1 MSRIDGK
8 RIGNI
13 GEAETLAAFV
23 RLGVPVFTPFGDSE
37 TADLLAEFG
46 GRAQRI
52 QCKSSARR
60 SKTKTSVVFQ
70 IGHRMRNGDAMV
82 GKQYEEGEVDY
93 FALCNRING
102 DIYLFPWTPDIKRN
116 VSIVVDPVARHTKC
130 LHYAEDFLLEKV
142 VEEANG
148 RAGITKKGE

>member
-1 MSRIDGK
+1 MSKIDGK

-46 GRAQRI
+46 GKAQRI
-52 QCKSSARR
+52 QCKSSAKR
-60 SKTKTSVVFQ
+60 SKTKTSMVFQ
-70 IGHRMRNGDAMV
+70 IGHRMRNGNITVD
-82 GKQYEEGEVDY
+82 KNYEAGEVDY

-102 DIYLFPWTPDIKRN
+102 DVYLFPWTPGIKRN
-116 VSIVVDPVARHTKC
+116 ISIVVGPVARSTKS

-142 VEEANG
+142 VAEANAG
-148 RAGITKKGE
+148 VGITKKGE